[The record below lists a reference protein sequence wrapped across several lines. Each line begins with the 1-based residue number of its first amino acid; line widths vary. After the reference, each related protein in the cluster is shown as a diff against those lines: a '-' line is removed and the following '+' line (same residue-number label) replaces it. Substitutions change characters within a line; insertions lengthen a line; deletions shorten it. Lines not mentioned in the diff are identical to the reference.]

1 MDLRENILYLLEHYN
16 QMRAEIDTLKF
27 ELGNLTRIKDSEM
40 IEAMTFSAPSGE
52 RVDTSEV
59 SDKTTRIALTYQK
72 KLTQMQRE
80 AMDEITKRLSYLT
93 DVTERLDFYI
103 EKLSSLDSAILKEHY
118 FEKYSWRELQELKG
132 ISTKTL
138 ISHRDEAVKQ
148 LVKMYESL
156 ARMGLLEEF

>member
-1 MDLRENILYLLEHYN
+1 MNLRENILYLLEHYN

-52 RVDTSEV
+52 KVDTSEV

-103 EKLSSLDSAILKEHY
+103 EKLPPLDSAILREYY

-148 LVKMYESL
+148 LAAMYEPL
-156 ARMGLLEEF
+156 LRMGLLTDL